1 MQRLE
6 LCSFIK
12 KAALQQAL
20 PDFFFLNIGKN
31 IALFNYQ
38 ASFTS
43 YTPSAKLILGNRVIS
58 QLINFEIRVDH
69 VSLAT
74 VVVDAA
80 ILSPST
86 AIASSLA
93 R

>member
-1 MQRLE
+1 M
-6 LCSFIK
+6 S
-12 KAALQQAL
+12 KA
-20 PDFFFLNIGKN
+20 
-31 IALFNYQ
+31 
-38 ASFTS
+38 S
-43 YTPSAKLILGNRVIS
+43 TPTAPPSSVAHVSLA
-58 QLINFEIRVDH
+58 